1 MKILLDPGHGIN
13 TPGKRS
19 PDGRFLE
26 YRFNREV
33 SRLIISDLLDR
44 GFDCETIVPE
54 ETDISLQERC
64 ARVNRH
70 CRQLGINNVILVSIH
85 ANASGNGKEWTSPS
99 GWSVYTSVGNTRAD
113 LLATHLADA
122 ARKHLPNMIIRS
134 DYSDGDIDFEE
145 SFYILRHT
153 LCPAVLIENG
163 FFTNVQEVQF
173 LLLRSGT
180 RAIADLHV
188 EGIVEYL
195 TTL

>member
-1 MKILLDPGHGIN
+1 MKILIDPGHGIN

-33 SRLIISDLLDR
+33 SRLILSDLIDR

-85 ANASGNGKEWTSPS
+85 ANAFGNGKEWTSTS
-99 GWSVYTSVGNTRAD
+99 GWSVYTSPSETCAPTCWQHISLMQQENT
-113 LLATHLADA
+113 
-122 ARKHLPNMIIRS
+122 LPIW
-134 DYSDGDIDFEE
+134 
-145 SFYILRHT
+145 
-153 LCPAVLIENG
+153 
-163 FFTNVQEVQF
+163 
-173 LLLRSGT
+173 
-180 RAIADLHV
+180 
-188 EGIVEYL
+188 
-195 TTL
+195 

>member
-1 MKILLDPGHGIN
+1 MERPVATTCTLKKIELSTCRELFLFVFQIFSIFTIGIESCYTNSDNSMKILLDPGHGIN
-13 TPGKRS
+13 TTGKRS

-70 CRQLGINNVILVSIH
+70 CRQLGI
-85 ANASGNGKEWTSPS
+85 
-99 GWSVYTSVGNTRAD
+99 D
-113 LLATHLADA
+113 
-122 ARKHLPNMIIRS
+122 
-134 DYSDGDIDFEE
+134 
-145 SFYILRHT
+145 ILRHT
-153 LCPAVLIENG
+153 LCPAVLTENG

-173 LLLRSGT
+173 LLSRPGI

-195 TTL
+195 TAI